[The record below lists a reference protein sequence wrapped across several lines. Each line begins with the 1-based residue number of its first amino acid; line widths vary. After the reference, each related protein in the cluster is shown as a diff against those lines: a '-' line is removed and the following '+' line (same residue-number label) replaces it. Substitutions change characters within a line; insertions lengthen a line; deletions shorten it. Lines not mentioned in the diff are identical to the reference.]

1 LTSILLYAI
10 IFFMINRPR
19 KSNQHNQAP
28 SYTRPA
34 RRAQIV
40 AAATPLPLIASCS
53 REPKQSTTCTESSA
67 SITAEVLAN
76 PDRPQPNPDGTQVEQ
91 IAYWAAG
98 AGDDNVTIR
107 DLIGGSNIAER
118 INDGDK
124 KDLARELV
132 SDSAAMTAEFWAG
145 CGTGDYVTRSNL
157 NAATNFAKVAAN
169 KGSRGDEAHQAVSKG
184 AEDSAEFW
192 AHGGKDGPA
201 TRPELEKAIGFAKV
215 AANEGSRGD
224 EAHEVVSKGAADSA
238 EFWAHGGENGPA
250 TRPELEKAI
259 GFAKVAAN
267 EGSRGDEA
275 HEVVS
280 KGAADSAEFWAHGGE
295 NGPATDKDLKIA
307 ERFSKMSANQAEE
320 AESLRD

>member
-1 LTSILLYAI
+1 MLHIVWNTQELRARGVAGLTRLPVTEEIAG
-10 IFFMINRPR
+10 
-19 KSNQHNQAP
+19 SNP
-28 SYTRPA
+28 VGPA
-34 RRAQIV
+34 RIEKVVTRDGYFI
-40 AAATPLPLIASCS
+40 S
-53 REPKQSTTCTESSA
+53 KQSTTCTESSA

-169 KGSRGDEAHQAVSKG
+169 KGAA
-184 AEDSAEFW
+184 DSAEFW
-192 AHGGKDGPA
+192 AHGGKD
-201 TRPELEKAIGFAKV
+201 
-215 AANEGSRGD
+215 
-224 EAHEVVSKGAADSA
+224 
-238 EFWAHGGENGPA
+238 GPA

>member
-40 AAATPLPLIASCS
+40 AAATPLLLIASCS

-201 TRPELEKAIGFAKV
+201 T
-215 AANEGSRGD
+215 
-224 EAHEVVSKGAADSA
+224 
-238 EFWAHGGENGPA
+238 
-250 TRPELEKAI
+250 
-259 GFAKVAAN
+259 
-267 EGSRGDEA
+267 
-275 HEVVS
+275 
-280 KGAADSAEFWAHGGE
+280 
-295 NGPATDKDLKIA
+295 DKDLKIA

>member
-1 LTSILLYAI
+1 
-10 IFFMINRPR
+10 MINRPR

-40 AAATPLPLIASCS
+40 AAATPLLLIASCS

-192 AHGGKDGPA
+192 AHGG
-201 TRPELEKAIGFAKV
+201 
-215 AANEGSRGD
+215 
-224 EAHEVVSKGAADSA
+224 
-238 EFWAHGGENGPA
+238 
-250 TRPELEKAI
+250 
-259 GFAKVAAN
+259 
-267 EGSRGDEA
+267 
-275 HEVVS
+275 
-280 KGAADSAEFWAHGGE
+280 E